1 MAGSI
6 GDRFKEIR
14 KMLEFNQRK
23 FASELGISQT
33 HISSI
38 ELGKDQPSSSLIRLV
53 CMQYNLNEDWLGTG
67 VGTPIKETANIEIPE
82 NNMLEAYSALRV
94 RLERE
99 IREASAE
106 DAALI
111 ISAFDSFVSTL
122 TISGRIKEANL
133 PLKEKHDYIRSIRK
147 VQSSLWKLIARVTLG
162 QRSLPSIKDARGW
175 WAFKKDSEEL
185 LERMQSSAK
194 NAANLFLSTIDDTMR
209 L

>member
-53 CMQYNLNEDWLGTG
+53 CMQYNLNEDWLVTG

-94 RLERE
+94 RL
-99 IREASAE
+99 
-106 DAALI
+106 
-111 ISAFDSFVSTL
+111 
-122 TISGRIKEANL
+122 
-133 PLKEKHDYIRSIRK
+133 
-147 VQSSLWKLIARVTLG
+147 
-162 QRSLPSIKDARGW
+162 
-175 WAFKKDSEEL
+175 
-185 LERMQSSAK
+185 
-194 NAANLFLSTIDDTMR
+194 
-209 L
+209 

>member
-53 CMQYNLNEDWLGTG
+53 CMQYNLNEDWLVTG

-111 ISAFDSFVSTL
+111 ISAFDS
-122 TISGRIKEANL
+122 
-133 PLKEKHDYIRSIRK
+133 
-147 VQSSLWKLIARVTLG
+147 
-162 QRSLPSIKDARGW
+162 
-175 WAFKKDSEEL
+175 
-185 LERMQSSAK
+185 
-194 NAANLFLSTIDDTMR
+194 
-209 L
+209 